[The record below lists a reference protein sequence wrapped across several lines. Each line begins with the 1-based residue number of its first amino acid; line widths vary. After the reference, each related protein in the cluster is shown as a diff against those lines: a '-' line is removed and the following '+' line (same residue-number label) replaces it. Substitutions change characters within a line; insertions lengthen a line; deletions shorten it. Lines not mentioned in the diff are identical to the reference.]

1 MKKKATGKIV
11 LIILSIIL
19 VVIAISTATYA
30 VFFSEQTAPN
40 PNDYSTGLLSI
51 TASSKSETISLSSAI
66 PKTDEEGLITS
77 PYVFTIKNIGNLDYN
92 FNIKLLS
99 TSSNTISPQYIKLQI
114 DDGDV
119 TTLSALSNSIIKED
133 ITLKAQESIDIK
145 IRIWLSIDTPNSEIG
160 KTFNSQI
167 VADGK
172 AIYTTTNSTI
182 SGAIY
187 IMNLY
192 NNATKT
198 QITNN
203 SIKYNYATSLGI
215 MNDRKGGVTPDL
227 DGGNLRYYGAN
238 PNNYIYFNCTDYQNQ
253 DASSCELWRIIGI
266 FDGKIKLIRNEA
278 LDAYA
283 WDTSASTINSG
294 YGVSDWTEADL
305 MKLLN
310 PGYEANTDLDSD
322 GNEITVNNS
331 LYWNSQS
338 GSCYVGSSNEYINAE
353 DSSGNWCDF
362 TSTGIKNESTKNLIS
377 LANWPLY
384 SPSGV
389 KKYSDVV
396 YNEDTISS
404 STWTGKIGLL
414 SLSDYA
420 YSTNLSSCTS
430 KLNGY
435 SSSNCKS
442 NSWLV
447 PPSTQS
453 GSWTINGNSSSSNN
467 AYVIKKDGQPSSV
480 RTSYGRL
487 ISVNSSTGEET
498 VTKYYVRP
506 VLYLN
511 ESVVISSGEGT
522 ESSPYQIISS

>member
-1 MKKKATGKIV
+1 MMKKKTTGKIV

-19 VVIAISTATYA
+19 VVIALSTATYA
-30 VFFSEQTAPN
+30 VFFNEKTAAN

-66 PKTDEEGLITS
+66 PKTDEEGLTSS
-77 PYVFTIKNIGNLDYN
+77 PYVFTIKNIGNLDYK

-114 DDGDV
+114 DDGSV
-119 TTLSALSNSIIKED
+119 TTLFALSNSIIKED
-133 ITLKAQESIDIK
+133 ITLKAQDSIDVK

-167 VADGK
+167 VADGE
-172 AIYTTTNSTI
+172 AIYTTTNTSIT
-182 SGAIY
+182 GATY

-192 NNATKT
+192 NNVAKT
-198 QITNN
+198 QVTNN
-203 SIKYNYATSLGI
+203 NIKYNYATSLGI

-238 PNNYIYFNCTDYQNQ
+238 PSNYIYFNCEDYQNQ

-266 FDGKIKLIRNEA
+266 FDGKIKLIRNES
-278 LDAYA
+278 LGAYA
-283 WDTSASTINSG
+283 WDTSASTTNSG
-294 YGVSDWTEADL
+294 YGVGDWTNADL

-310 PGYEANTDLDSD
+310 PGYEENTDLDSS
-322 GNEITVNNS
+322 GNSIVVNNS
-331 LYWNSQS
+331 LYWNSQ
-338 GSCYVGSSNEYINAE
+338 GGNCYIGSSNEYINVE
-353 DSSGNWCDF
+353 DSSDNWCDF
-362 TSTGIKNESTKNLIS
+362 TNTGIKNEATKNLIYSAKWS
-377 LANWPLY
+377 LY
-384 SPSGV
+384 GPSGIS
-389 KKYSDVV
+389 KYSNVI
-396 YNEDTISS
+396 YNEDISSS

-430 KLNGY
+430 KLSDY
-435 SSSNCKS
+435 SSSNCKN

-447 PPSTQS
+447 PLSTQS
-453 GSWTINGNSSSSNN
+453 GSWTISGISPNS

-480 RTSYGRL
+480 RASYGRL
-487 ISVNSSTGEET
+487 ISVSSSTGAET
-498 VTKYYVRP
+498 VTNYYARP

-511 ESVVISSGEGT
+511 ESVGIASGEGT
-522 ESSPYQIISS
+522 ESSPYQIIPS